1 MFRGWRRSGFVGAAF
16 QPRILETKEGTMKKT
31 IWIFLC
37 ALSLA
42 ACGGEQTTET
52 VENEAAA
59 PAEVSQPEAAQDTAR
74 AELEVAEA
82 EKLLTLFDEYW
93 EENLKL
99 SPITATSIGDPRYN
113 DLMPDFY
120 SAEYREQSRA
130 FNEGY
135 LERVREIDRDL
146 LSGQDRLSYDMFVR
160 DRELTLEGMQF
171 PDWLMPMSQYNLY
184 GFAAQMGSGAS
195 IQPFATVED
204 YENWFKRV
212 ARLEVIT
219 DTAIANMREGLSK
232 GYSRPRAV
240 MEKVVTQLDGLVV
253 DDVETSPLW
262 QSIDSMPEDIPE
274 TERTRLADEYRTLLT
289 ETVMPAYLKMRD
301 YLRDEYVPNSRE
313 SFGYSELPD
322 GKDWYA
328 YLVKTHTT
336 TDLTP
341 EEIHEIGKQEVARIL
356 DEMRQV
362 MAEVGFE
369 GDLQDFFEYVQV
381 EDSFY
386 FDSSDEVI
394 AGYDA
399 LRERVQ
405 AVLPDYFD
413 IFPKAGFEIRP
424 VEEFRAQTAAGAS
437 YMPGTPDG
445 SRPGVFY
452 VNTFNLKAQPK
463 FGMETLYIHE
473 AEPGHHFAI
482 SIAQEIED
490 LPMFR
495 RFGGETAYDEGW
507 ALYAESIGR
516 EMGMFT
522 DPYQYYGRLN
532 DEQLRAMRLVVD
544 TGLHYFGWTR
554 EQAIE
559 YMRQNSSMAA
569 TDIESEVE
577 RYMTIAGQALAY
589 KIGQRAIRE
598 MRNRAEK
605 ELGDDFDIK
614 AFHRQILID
623 GSLPMGVL
631 GTKIDEWV
639 ASEKERLAE
648 AA

>member
-1 MFRGWRRSGFVGAAF
+1 
-16 QPRILETKEGTMKKT
+16 
-31 IWIFLC
+31 
-37 ALSLA
+37 
-42 ACGGEQTTET
+42 
-52 VENEAAA
+52 
-59 PAEVSQPEAAQDTAR
+59 
-74 AELEVAEA
+74 
-82 EKLLTLFDEYW
+82 
-93 EENLKL
+93 
-99 SPITATSIGDPRYN
+99 
-113 DLMPDFY
+113 
-120 SAEYREQSRA
+120 
-130 FNEGY
+130 
-135 LERVREIDRDL
+135 
-146 LSGQDRLSYDMFVR
+146 
-160 DRELTLEGMQF
+160 
-171 PDWLMPMSQYNLY
+171 
-184 GFAAQMGSGAS
+184 
-195 IQPFATVED
+195 
-204 YENWFKRV
+204 
-212 ARLEVIT
+212 
-219 DTAIANMREGLSK
+219 
-232 GYSRPRAV
+232 
-240 MEKVVTQLDGLVV
+240 
-253 DDVETSPLW
+253 
-262 QSIDSMPEDIPE
+262 MPEDIPE
-274 TERTRLADEYRTLLT
+274 ADRARLADEYRTLLT
-289 ETVMPAYLKMRD
+289 DTIMPAYAKMGD

-322 GKDWYA
+322 GKNWYSF
-328 YLVKTHTT
+328 LVKTNTT

-356 DEMRQV
+356 DEMRMV

-386 FDSSDEVI
+386 YEDGADLV
-394 AGYDA
+394 AGYETMK
-399 LRERVQ
+399 ERIN

-413 IFPKAGFEIRP
+413 IFPKSDYEIRE
-424 VEEFRAQTAAGAS
+424 VEAFRAETAAGAS

-452 VNTFNLKAQPK
+452 VNTYNLKAQPK
-463 FGMETLYIHE
+463 FGMETLSLHE
-473 AEPGHHFAI
+473 AAPGHHFAI
-482 SIAQEIED
+482 SIQQEIEG

-516 EMGMFT
+516 EMGLFT
-522 DPYQYYGRLN
+522 DPYQYYGKLN

-544 TGLHYFGWTR
+544 TGLHYYGWTR

-559 YMRQNSSMAA
+559 YMQQNSSMAA

-605 ELGDDFDIK
+605 ELGDDFDVK

-631 GTKIDEWV
+631 STKIDEWV
-639 ASEKERLAE
+639 AGEKERISQTG
-648 AA
+648 

>member
-1 MFRGWRRSGFVGAAF
+1 MRKTAGLIILMALLVG
-16 QPRILETKEGTMKKT
+16 
-31 IWIFLC
+31 
-37 ALSLA
+37 
-42 ACGGEQTTET
+42 CGR
-52 VENEAAA
+52 NE
-59 PAEVSQPEAAQDTAR
+59 PAEQADAITADVADTSQPQAMEDAART
-74 AELEVAEA
+74 ELEEAEA
-82 EKLLTLFDEYW
+82 EKLATLLDEYW
-93 EENLKL
+93 EDNLKL

-120 SAEYREQSRA
+120 SAEYRDETRA
-130 FNEGY
+130 FHGRY
-135 LERVREIDRDL
+135 LERIGEIDRDL
-146 LSGQDRLSYDMFVR
+146 LTGQDRLSYDIFAR
-160 DRELTLEGMQF
+160 DRELALEGMGY
-171 PDWLMPMSQYNLY
+171 PGWMMPMSQYNMY

-195 IQPFATVED
+195 IQPFKTVED
-204 YENWFKRV
+204 YENWFKRL
-212 ARLEVIT
+212 ARMEVLT
-219 DTAIANMREGLSK
+219 DTAIANMREGLAQ

-240 MEKVVTQLDGLVV
+240 MEKVLGQFDQLIV

-262 QSIDSMPEDIPE
+262 QSITSMPEDIPE
-274 TERTRLADEYRTLLT
+274 ADRVRLADEYRALLT
-289 ETVMPAYLKMRD
+289 DTIMPAYAKMGD

-322 GKDWYA
+322 GKAWYGFM
-328 YLVKTHTT
+328 VKSNTT

-399 LRERVQ
+399 LRERVK
-405 AVLPDYFD
+405 AALPDYFD
-413 IFPKAGFEIRP
+413 LFPKADFEIRP

-482 SIAQEIED
+482 SIAQEIEG

-516 EMGMFT
+516 EMGLFT
-522 DPYQYYGRLN
+522 DPYQYYGRLS

-544 TGLHYFGWTR
+544 TGLHYYGWTR

-559 YMRQNSSMAA
+559 YMQQNSSMAA

-631 GTKIDEWV
+631 STKIDEWI

-648 AA
+648 TA

>member
-1 MFRGWRRSGFVGAAF
+1 VARLDDHGWKAA
-16 QPRILETKEGTMKKT
+16 PTGRKKEGTMTKA

-37 ALSLA
+37 VLSLA

-52 VENEAAA
+52 VDSESTTPVET
-59 PAEVSQPEAAQDTAR
+59 SQAGAVEDSAR
-74 AELEVAEA
+74 TELEAAEA
-82 EKLLTLFDEYW
+82 ERLVAMFDEYW

-99 SPITATSIGDPRYN
+99 SPIMATSIGDPRYN

-120 SAEYREQSRA
+120 SAGYRDEMRVFHES
-130 FNEGY
+130 Y

-146 LSGQDRLSYDMFVR
+146 LSGQDRLSYDIFTR
-160 DRELTLEGMQF
+160 DRELALEGMEF
-171 PDWLMPMSQYNLY
+171 PGWMMPMSQYNMY

-204 YENWFKRV
+204 YENWLKRL
-212 ARLEVIT
+212 ARLEVMT
-219 DTAIANMREGLSK
+219 DTAIANMREGLAQ

-240 MEKVVTQLDGLVV
+240 MEKVLGQFDALIV
-253 DDVETSPLW
+253 DDIETSPLW
-262 QSIDSMPEDIPE
+262 QSITSMPEDIAEPD
-274 TERTRLADEYRTLLT
+274 RTRLADEYRALLT
-289 ETVMPAYLKMRD
+289 DTIMPAYTKMRD

-313 SFGYSELPD
+313 SFGYSELPG
-322 GKDWYA
+322 GKDWYG
-328 YLVKTHTT
+328 YLVKTNTT

-386 FDSSDEVI
+386 FESSDEVI

-399 LRERVQ
+399 LRERVK
-405 AVLPDYFD
+405 AALPDYFD
-413 IFPKAGFEIRP
+413 LFPKADFEIRP

-437 YMPGTPDG
+437 YQPGTPDG

-482 SIAQEIED
+482 SIAQEID
-490 LPMFR
+490 GLPMFR

-516 EMGMFT
+516 EMGLFT
-522 DPYQYYGRLN
+522 DPYQFYGRLS

-544 TGLHYFGWTR
+544 TGLHYYGWTR

-559 YMRQNSSMAA
+559 YMTQNSSMAD

-639 ASEKERLAE
+639 ASEKKRLAE
-648 AA
+648 TT